1 MYYVTKLTVFIE
13 YVRTGVDESLNMK
26 NVTVDHHAMIGP
38 ITITANTP
46 HLGTEDSVTPY
57 VTTSTSVRLVPACSL
72 IAAIFHFKCL
82 QALGQRQPEA
92 GAADSDNI
100 FLHKHTYPKFES
112 VCILHA
118 TYWALF
124 HSPPFTVFLLLIVV
138 LAALSARLQSYV
150 IVGIN

>member
-92 GAADSDNI
+92 GAAVSDNI
-100 FLHKHTYPKFES
+100 FLHTIPNTHTQSLNQFAYYM
-112 VCILHA
+112 LH
-118 TYWALF
+118 TG
-124 HSPPFTVFLLLIVV
+124 HSFIRR
-138 LAALSARLQSYV
+138 LSQFFSY
-150 IVGIN
+150 